1 MLPYL
6 ISDSHFTDAFYQG
19 FKVVI
24 ESWHQHGNSDVGLD
38 NSAMIETNNYSDQRS
53 LPVKF
58 IITVECNKKVPG
70 WRIYTGVG

>member
-6 ISDSHFTDAFYQG
+6 ISDSHFTDAFYQR

-38 NSAMIETNNYSDQRS
+38 NSAIIETEYQLIQINEVY
-53 LPVKF
+53 L
-58 IITVECNKKVPG
+58 
-70 WRIYTGVG
+70 